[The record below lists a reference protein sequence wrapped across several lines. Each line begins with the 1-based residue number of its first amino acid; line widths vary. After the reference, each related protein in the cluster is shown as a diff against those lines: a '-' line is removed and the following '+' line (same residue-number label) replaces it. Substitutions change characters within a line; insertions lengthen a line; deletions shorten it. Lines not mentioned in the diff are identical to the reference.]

1 MSDRLLD
8 RINDYVLTYE
18 DLNVGD
24 TFTTS
29 ARTVTEA
36 DVVNFAGLSA
46 DYNSLHVDA
55 EFAGTTPHGGRIAH
69 GLLVLA
75 ITSGLCT
82 RLPLMKF
89 LEPSIL
95 GLANLECKFRLPCK
109 IGYQYLRIETRGKVL
124 PCCIANYPVAKLEG
138 QSLAEIWFSHALHAF
153 RQKMEKTPTERFHRK
168 EKEWAFCQQ
177 CIHLHINRAVSARQ
191 GFLAP

>member
-1 MSDRLLD
+1 MSDRLLE
-8 RINDYVLTYE
+8 RINDYVLFYE

-46 DYNSLHVDA
+46 DYNSLHIDA
-55 EFAGTTPHGGRIAH
+55 EFAASTPHGGRIAH

-95 GLANLECKFRLPCK
+95 GLAHLECKFRMPCK
-109 IGYQYLRIETRGKVL
+109 IGDT
-124 PCCIANYPVAKLEG
+124 
-138 QSLAEIWFSHALHAF
+138 LHA
-153 RQKMEKTPTERFHRK
+153 RLTIADKSPGKKPDRGTLVMHRVAVNQRG
-168 EKEWAFCQQ
+168 EEVMVSVW
-177 CIHLHINRAVSARQ
+177 HLVVKSRGDA
-191 GFLAP
+191 

>member
-8 RINDYVLTYE
+8 RIDDYVLAYE

-24 TFTTS
+24 TFTTT

-55 EFAGTTPHGGRIAH
+55 EFAGGTPHGGRIAH

-75 ITSGLCT
+75 IASGLCT

-109 IGYQYLRIETRGKVL
+109 IGDTLHVRLSIIDKQPGKKPGRGTLVMSRVAVNQRGEDIMESTWHLVVKSRIVPSGST
-124 PCCIANYPVAKLEG
+124 AA
-138 QSLAEIWFSHALHAF
+138 S
-153 RQKMEKTPTERFHRK
+153 
-168 EKEWAFCQQ
+168 
-177 CIHLHINRAVSARQ
+177 
-191 GFLAP
+191 

>member
-1 MSDRLLD
+1 MSERLLD
-8 RINDYVLTYE
+8 QLEGYVLAYE
-18 DLNVGD
+18 DLNIGD
-24 TFTTS
+24 VFTTS

-55 EFAGTTPHGGRIAH
+55 EFAAGTPHGGRIAH

-75 ITSGLCT
+75 VTSGLCT

-95 GLANLECKFRLPCK
+95 GLANLECKFRIPCK
-109 IGYQYLRIETRGKVL
+109 IGDT
-124 PCCIANYPVAKLEG
+124 
-138 QSLAEIWFSHALHAF
+138 LHA
-153 RQKMEKTPTERFHRK
+153 RLAIVDKRPGKKPDRGTLVME
-168 EKEWAFCQQ
+168 
-177 CIHLHINRAVSARQ
+177 LVAVNQRGEDVMVSTWQLVVKSRGGVA
-191 GFLAP
+191 A

>member
-1 MSDRLLD
+1 MSDRLLE
-8 RINDYVLTYE
+8 RINDYVLFYE

-46 DYNSLHVDA
+46 DYNSLHIDA
-55 EFAGTTPHGGRIAH
+55 EFAATTPHGGRIAH

-95 GLANLECKFRLPCK
+95 GLAHLECKFRMPCK
-109 IGYQYLRIETRGKVL
+109 IGDT
-124 PCCIANYPVAKLEG
+124 
-138 QSLAEIWFSHALHAF
+138 LHA
-153 RQKMEKTPTERFHRK
+153 RLTIADKSPGKKPDRGTLVMHRVAVNQRG
-168 EKEWAFCQQ
+168 EEVMVSVW
-177 CIHLHINRAVSARQ
+177 HLVVKSRGDA
-191 GFLAP
+191 